1 MQYSSAEYPNFALPW
16 PVVEDARRWAQQF
29 AQQQLSPNKAEQVR
43 LNTLAVWVVHQFLE
57 TMGIA
62 THLQASDSWNP
73 VAQMTADIA
82 DLELPNLGRLECRP
96 VKPHAQSCI
105 FPPEAW
111 SDRIGYVVV
120 EIDQAERQA
129 RLLGFTP
136 TLNRNAP
143 MPSPDPFR
151 FRFVAAESSP
161 ASDLDIPIAE
171 LPLTQLRSPEDLLTH
186 LYMLKSQ
193 PHPVKLR
200 VNLGEWLQG
209 VVAAGWETVESVGES
224 VGEFVRE
231 SPGNLSLRSE
241 PGHAFSFYPEVP
253 TLKPALEVQIRR
265 AKVISLDDQHTS
277 SQQLEPQTSETT
289 MVLVVELQPPE
300 DPALLNRL
308 QPLTIRLKAY
318 SLNQT
323 YLPPGLL
330 LTVLDEQ
337 GNVFRQA
344 RSRSADNY
352 IQLQIEGAAG
362 EEFTVLL
369 ELGETSVPLDFV
381 I

>member
-1 MQYSSAEYPNFALPW
+1 MQYPSAEYPHFALPW
-16 PVVEDARRWAQQF
+16 PVVEDARRLAQQF
-29 AQQQLSPNKAEQVR
+29 AQQQLSPEKAEQVR

-57 TMGIA
+57 TMGIS

-96 VKPHAQSCI
+96 VKPQSQSCA

-136 TLNRNAP
+136 TLNRTTP
-143 MPSPDPFR
+143 VPSPDPFR
-151 FRFVAAESSP
+151 FRFVAAEPAP
-161 ASDLDIPIAE
+161 ASDVEALMAE
-171 LPLTQLRSPEDLLTH
+171 LSLAQLRSPEDLLTH
-186 LYMLKSQ
+186 LFTLKTQ

-209 VVAAGWETVESVGES
+209 VVAAGWETVESIGES
-224 VGEFVRE
+224 IGDL
-231 SPGNLSLRSE
+231 PLSTSE
-241 PGHAFSFYPEVP
+241 PGHAFSFRPEVP
-253 TLKPALEVQIRR
+253 TRKPALEVQIKR
-265 AKVISLDDQHTS
+265 AKVITLDNQGDIQNPD
-277 SQQLEPQTSETT
+277 PQNLGTPTSETT
-289 MVLVVELQPPE
+289 MVLVVELQPPVE
-300 DPALLNRL
+300 SIPTDQP
-308 QPLTIRLKAY
+308 QPLRICLKAY
-318 SLNQT
+318 SLAQT

-344 RSRSADNY
+344 RSRSTDNY
-352 IQLQIEGAAG
+352 IQLQIDGAAG

-369 ELGETSVPLDFV
+369 ELGEASVPLDFV